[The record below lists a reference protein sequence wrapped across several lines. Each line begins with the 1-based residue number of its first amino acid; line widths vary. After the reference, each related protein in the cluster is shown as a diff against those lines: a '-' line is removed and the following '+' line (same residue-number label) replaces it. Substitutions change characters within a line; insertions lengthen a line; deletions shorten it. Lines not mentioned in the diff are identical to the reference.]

1 MPPIPARSSS
11 RASRLRPLRR
21 SLLIRSTLFALL
33 FMLPACLAD
42 QRHALEPPVRSAAVS
57 SEAPPPAEG
66 FDGEN
71 PDASESP
78 DRCHG
83 PRLGHAFVPQPSP
96 RVPPPAVTA
105 LSLTDATAT
114 PVRQPPG
121 AVRRLLPS
129 GGRSALTAICRWR
142 I

>member
-1 MPPIPARSSS
+1 VPPTPALS
-11 RASRLRPLRR
+11 RAHASWVRPLRR
-21 SLLIRSTLFALL
+21 SRLVRGTLYALL
-33 FMLPACLAD
+33 FTFLACLAD
-42 QRHALEPPVRSAAVS
+42 QHHAPESPARSAAAS
-57 SEAPPPAEG
+57 SEALLPAEG
-66 FDGEN
+66 SDGEN
-71 PDASESP
+71 LDPSESP

-83 PRLGHAFVPQPSP
+83 PRLVQTVSQQSSA

-114 PVRQPPG
+114 PVRQPPE